1 MKSSILATAAAVVAA
16 GSVCLSAQT
25 SGLEYHYFD
34 SGGVRIAFTEKGQ
47 GEPVILLH
55 AAMADTEFNWVQFG
69 TLDAL
74 AERYRAISMDFRGH
88 GRSDK
93 PHDPK
98 AYGRC
103 LARDVVALMDH
114 LKISRAHL
122 LGYSLGSHVAM
133 TVVADHPERVISAA
147 LGGPT
152 WIRPAEHF
160 DPPQEEELHK
170 MNAAVFGGRNDVQA
184 VLTCLKSMAEW
195 AVTEEQ
201 LRAAHV
207 PCLFLFGTKDN
218 NIKKIPDLR
227 NAMGRYA
234 EFVEIEGAG
243 HGDAL
248 LHPDFL
254 KAVLRSLGD
263 HAVSKGQGEGRGREP
278 QWR

>member
-1 MKSSILATAAAVVAA
+1 MKRLIFTVAMAVVAA
-16 GSVCLSAQT
+16 GTAFLSAQT
-25 SGLEYHYFD
+25 TGLEYRSFD

-47 GEPVILLH
+47 GDPVILLH
-55 AAMADTEFNWVQFG
+55 AAMADTEFNWAQFG
-69 TLDAL
+69 ILDAL
-74 AERYRAISMDFRGH
+74 AERYRVISMDFRGH

-103 LARDVVALMDH
+103 LTRDVVGLMDH
-114 LKISRAHL
+114 LKISKAHL

-152 WIRPAEHF
+152 WIHPGEKF
-160 DPPQEEELHK
+160 DPPQEEDFNK
-170 MNAAVFGGRNDVQA
+170 MNAAVFGGRNDVPA
-184 VLTCLKSMAEW
+184 VLTCVNSMVEW
-195 AVTEEQ
+195 AVTEER

-207 PCLFLFGTKDN
+207 PCLFLFGTQDD
-218 NIKKIPDLR
+218 NIKKIPDLKK
-227 NAMGRYA
+227 AMAEYA

-248 LHPDFL
+248 LHPDFM
-254 KAVLRSLGD
+254 KNVLRFIGD
-263 HAVSKGQGEGRGREP
+263 HAVSKGKGA
-278 QWR
+278 